1 MQRNNFHSP
10 RRARGFTLLEAI
22 VAIIITSVGLL
33 GVAALQGTAISQTK
47 TAADKSVAAAQLS
60 NLVAVMK
67 STQEFWQ
74 SAPVGFDI
82 TIAADGT
89 IDDAGSDNSGATLDA
104 LTVDCLANTCTPAEL
119 TAFSLRTWATSGGM
133 VDNTSGFADR
143 LSRATGPI
151 ATITR
156 ADTTAPIVLDVVLTW
171 DRKNQRTG
179 MAVAGTFARLTDSN
193 YRLRVQP

>member
-1 MQRNNFHSP
+1 MRRRP
-10 RRARGFTLLEAI
+10 RPVQRARGFTLLEAI

-47 TAADKSVAAAQLS
+47 TAADKSVAAAQVS
-60 NLVAVMK
+60 NLIAAMK

-74 SAPVGFDI
+74 SVPVGFDI

-89 IDDAGSDNSGATLDA
+89 IDDAGADNSGATLEA
-104 LTVDCLANTCTPAEL
+104 LTTDCSANTCTPAEL
-119 TAFSLRTWATSGGM
+119 TAFNLRTWATDGGV
-133 VDNTSGFADR
+133 VDNTSGFSDR
-143 LSRATGPI
+143 LSRANGPI

-156 ADTTAPIVLDVVLTW
+156 ADATAPVMLDVVLTW

-179 MAVAGTFARLTDSN
+179 MNVAGTFARLVDSN